1 MTMDKEWKVDEG
13 GLVRTRTC
21 GMVASRCHPVGCG
34 MFIYTD
40 KDGKFVKVEG
50 DPDHPLSQGRLC
62 RALGDEGLHRE
73 P

>member
-21 GMVASRCHPVGCG
+21 GWSPPGCHPVGCG

-40 KDGKFVKVEG
+40 RDA
-50 DPDHPLSQGRLC
+50 C
-62 RALGDEGLHRE
+62 ARAVWRWASSSSI
-73 P
+73 PTA